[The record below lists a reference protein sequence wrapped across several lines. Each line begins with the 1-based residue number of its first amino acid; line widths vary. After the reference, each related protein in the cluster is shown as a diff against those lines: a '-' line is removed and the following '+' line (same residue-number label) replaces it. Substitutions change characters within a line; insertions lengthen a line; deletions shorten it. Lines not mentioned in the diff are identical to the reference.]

1 MEHNGPPS
9 PAPSNDDI
17 YPNGLPHLIRQT
29 GTTSYPREHLHPHD
43 MGGHQT
49 PSRYGTPGSQQ
60 DMPYDHLSPYS
71 HRGNESQMSYH
82 HSGYDTSGSTLYGPL
97 SGELSHQPYS
107 TPDTS
112 PPTPSRASDMLTTR
126 SGLNIHKGSSTIK
139 PLAARAS
146 RVEKST
152 PRKKKERAK
161 SSKKVEGVQKP
172 LSELAREQPQ
182 ILVADIEA
190 YVQRSAETR
199 MKEVEE
205 SKTPGRIKRPMN
217 AFMLYR
223 KAYQNLAK
231 SLCTQ
236 NNHQVVSQVCG
247 SGWPLEPEHIRD
259 QFNEWAKIER
269 ANHQKA
275 HPGYKFTPSKP
286 RPKMRDGEG
295 DSDEGDLDDLD
306 WGNSRANS
314 RSRQIKKPGLGRH
327 DAPSSIFHNYPP
339 LSGSPMGLGVH
350 TQSMY
355 HYSNPGK
362 PLPAPYS
369 QTGIGGSHYYQ
380 QSVHQRQ
387 DATGFVEDVLIRK
400 TPSPA
405 MGYAAPPLDSRFDSL
420 GQYGPMSHHDGLEPM
435 IDPGLMGHGGH
446 PYGDPY
452 GDPMLEPR
460 WTNPLGFGDGRQ
472 DLLDGLS
479 SYDESLMHD
488 PQLQILRGQ
497 ESSWRVEELEGS
509 HFNNWIDQP
518 E

>member
-17 YPNGLPHLIRQT
+17 YPNGLHHLIRPN
-29 GTTSYPREHLHPHD
+29 GTASYPREHLHPND
-43 MGGHQT
+43 MGGLQT
-49 PSRYGTPGSQQ
+49 PSRYGTPGPQQ
-60 DMPYDHLSPYS
+60 GMPYDHHSPYS
-71 HRGNESQMSYH
+71 HRANDSQMSYH
-82 HSGYDTSGSTLYGPL
+82 HGYDTSAGSIYGPM

-112 PPTPSRASDMLTTR
+112 PPTPSRASDVLTTR

-139 PLAARAS
+139 PLAARAN
-146 RVEKST
+146 RIEKPT

-161 SSKKVEGVQKP
+161 SSKKVDGVTKP
-172 LSELAREQPQ
+172 LSELAKEQPH
-182 ILVADIEA
+182 IPVADIGA
-190 YVQRSAETR
+190 YVQRSADVR

-231 SLCTQ
+231 GLCTQ

-247 SGWPLEPEHIRD
+247 SGWPLEPEHVRD
-259 QFNEWAKIER
+259 QFNEWAKEER

-286 RPKMRDGEG
+286 RPKAREEEE
-295 DSDEGDLDDLD
+295 SDQGDLDDME
-306 WGNSRANS
+306 WGHSRASS
-314 RSRQIKKPGLGRH
+314 RSRQLRKPAHGRNE
-327 DAPSSIFHNYPP
+327 APASIFHNYPP
-339 LSGSPMGLGVH
+339 LQTSPMGLGVQ

-369 QTGIGGSHYYQ
+369 QNGLGGGQYYQ

-405 MGYAAPPLDSRFDSL
+405 MGYAAPSMDNRYDGM

-479 SYDESLMHD
+479 GYDENIMHD

-509 HFNNWIDQP
+509 HFNNWIDP

>member
-1 MEHNGPPS
+1 MN
-9 PAPSNDDI
+9 
-17 YPNGLPHLIRQT
+17 
-29 GTTSYPREHLHPHD
+29 
-43 MGGHQT
+43 GHQT
-49 PSRYGTPGSQQ
+49 PSRYGTPGPQH
-60 DMPYDHLSPYS
+60 DMPYDQTSPYS
-71 HRGNESQMSYH
+71 HRGNESQMHYH
-82 HSGYDTSGSTLYGPL
+82 HTGYDTSGGNFYGPM
-97 SGELSHQPYS
+97 SGELSHQHPGYVA
-107 TPDTS
+107 TN
-112 PPTPSRASDMLTTR
+112 AF
-126 SGLNIHKGSSTIK
+126 SGLNIQKGSSTIK
-139 PLAARAS
+139 PLAARAT
-146 RVEKST
+146 RVEKQT

-161 SSKKVEGVQKP
+161 SSKKVDGVTKP
-172 LSELAREQPQ
+172 LSELAVDQPHVP
-182 ILVADIEA
+182 VADIEA

-231 SLCTQ
+231 NLCTQ

-247 SGWPLEPEHIRD
+247 SGWPLEPEHVRE
-259 QFNEWAKIER
+259 QFNEWAKTER

-286 RPKMRDGEG
+286 RPKAREGEG
-295 DSDEGDLDDLD
+295 DSDDGDLDDMD
-306 WGNSRANS
+306 WARSRASS
-314 RSRQIKKPGLGRH
+314 RSRQMKKATHGRN
-327 DAPSSIFHNYPP
+327 DAPASIFHGYPP
-339 LSGSPMGLGVH
+339 LSGSPMGLGVQA
-350 TQSMY
+350 QSMY

-369 QTGIGGSHYYQ
+369 QTGLAGQYYQ

-405 MGYAAPPLDSRFDSL
+405 MGYAAPPMDGRFDGM
-420 GQYGPMSHHDGLEPM
+420 GQYGPMSHPDGLDPL
-435 IDPGLMGHGGH
+435 IDPGLMSHGGH

-479 SYDESLMHD
+479 GYDDSLMHD
-488 PQLQILRGQ
+488 PQLQMLRGQ
-497 ESSWRVEELEGS
+497 EGSWRVEELEGS

>member
-1 MEHNGPPS
+1 MEQNGPPS

-17 YPNGLPHLIRQT
+17 YPNGLHHLIRPE
-29 GTTSYPREHLHPHD
+29 GATSYPREHLHPSD
-43 MGGHQT
+43 MGGMQT
-49 PSRYGTPGSQQ
+49 PSRYGTPGPQQ
-60 DMPYDHLSPYS
+60 DMQYDHHSPYS
-71 HRGNESQMSYH
+71 HRPHDGQMSYSH
-82 HSGYDTSGSTLYGPL
+82 GYDTSVSSIYGPM
-97 SGELSHQPYS
+97 SGDLSHQPYS

-112 PPTPSRASDMLTTR
+112 PPTPSRPPDGLTTR
-126 SGLNIHKGSSTIK
+126 SGLNIQKGSTTIK
-139 PLAARAS
+139 PLAVRAS

-152 PRKKKERAK
+152 PKKKKERAK
-161 SSKKVEGVQKP
+161 SAKKVDVVKSP
-172 LSELAREQPQ
+172 LSELAKEQPH
-182 ILVADIEA
+182 IPVADIGA
-190 YVQRSAETR
+190 YVQRSSEIR

-236 NNHQVVSQVCG
+236 NNHQLVSQVCG
-247 SGWPLEPEHIRD
+247 AGWPLEPEHIRD
-259 QFNEWAKIER
+259 QFNEWAKEER
-269 ANHQKA
+269 ANHQLA

-286 RPKMRDGEG
+286 RPKAREEE
-295 DSDEGDLDDLD
+295 DSDQGDMDDME
-306 WGNSRANS
+306 WNGSRASS
-314 RSRQIKKPGLGRH
+314 RSRQVRKPGHGRNE
-327 DAPSSIFHNYPP
+327 APASIFHNYPP
-339 LSGSPMGLGVH
+339 LQTSPMGLGVQ

-369 QTGIGGSHYYQ
+369 QNGLGGSQYYQ

-405 MGYAAPPLDSRFDSL
+405 MGYAAPSMDHRYD
-420 GQYGPMSHHDGLEPM
+420 GIDHYGPMSHPDGIDPI

-446 PYGDPY
+446 PYGDMY
-452 GDPMLEPR
+452 GNHMLPR
-460 WTNPLGFGDGRQ
+460 WTNPLNFGDGRQ
-472 DLLDGLS
+472 ELIDGMG
-479 SYDESLMHD
+479 YEESLLTD
-488 PQLQILRGQ
+488 PQIQILRGP
-497 ESSWRVEELEGS
+497 ESSWRVEELDSS
-509 HFNNWIDQP
+509 HFTNSWIEP